1 MKVKVELEIEVTGDA
16 TEKEVRDY
24 LMYEFGY
31 MSVCPLTNPF
41 FKSNCEYETN
51 EFKME
56 VI

>member
-31 MSVCPLTNPF
+31 IGACSVTNPF
-41 FKSNCEYETN
+41 FESNCEYETN
-51 EFKME
+51 WFKME